1 MPNPVKKLTQFQA
14 TIAKRD
20 RGDRSNRIVHIR
32 IPQLPRMEWLD
43 ISRVAVAVAVLIFAS
58 YTDWRTRMA
67 SDLNWVFLGC
77 AGMVML
83 VVELA
88 ALGVQWQYYLLLFP
102 IAVLFMDLFWE
113 RRGLFENGPN
123 FLVLAI
129 YSMVIVSLVYLFMTL
144 GNEQLFWQYLTIPIM
159 FVMLILMY
167 QFDVIKGGADAKA
180 LIALSV
186 VFPSYPIFLQFPIIA
201 IPNPMVT
208 IAFPFSLLVLFNAAL
223 LSLVVPIG
231 LIALNVGRK
240 DLKVP
245 AMFFGYKV
253 AIQDVRRRFV
263 WPMQR
268 VEEGQVRF
276 RYFPKENEDFDQILE
291 QLANAGE
298 KSIWVTPKLPFLLF
312 ITASVLLSAVVGN
325 IVLLFL
331 A

>member
-1 MPNPVKKLTQFQA
+1 M
-14 TIAKRD
+14 
-20 RGDRSNRIVHIR
+20 
-32 IPQLPRMEWLD
+32 PRMEWLD
-43 ISRVAVAVAVLIFAS
+43 VSRVAVAIAVLIFAS

-67 SDLNWVFLGC
+67 SDLNWIFLGS

-88 ALGVQWQYYLLLFP
+88 ALGVQWQYYLFLLP
-102 IAVLFMDLFWE
+102 VAVLFLDLFWE

-123 FLVLAI
+123 FMALAI
-129 YSMVIVSLVYLFMTL
+129 YSIVVLALLYLFLSL
-144 GNEQLFWQYLTIPIM
+144 GNQQLFWQYLTIPVM
-159 FVMLILMY
+159 FVLLILMY

-186 VFPSYPIFLQFPIIA
+186 VFPSYPIFLQFPLIA
-201 IPNPMVT
+201 IPNPLAT

-231 LIALNVGRK
+231 LMAFNLSRK
-240 DLKVP
+240 DVKFP
-245 AMFFGYKV
+245 AMLFGYKV
-253 AIQDVRRRFV
+253 AMQDVKRKFV

-268 VEEGQVRF
+268 VEEGKVRF
-276 RYFPKENEDFDQILE
+276 RYFPKADEDFDQILE

-298 KSIWVTPKLPFLLF
+298 GSIWVTPKLPFLLF